1 MQKLRRSIKS
11 VNRNPIYSLFI
22 FIPLVI
28 ISFMFFAGTVV
39 DQSLVRGMANM
50 EKRLGS
56 DLMLVPAGSK
66 EEATSTLLEGYRG
79 TFYFSKDVYEQILNI
94 DGIKEV
100 TAQFYLK
107 SLSADCCSSEVE
119 IVFYDPESDFI
130 IGSWIN
136 SKVTAKL
143 DANSIIIG
151 SQVNATNGYIKLF
164 GKEYKVAA
172 QMAKTGTSL
181 DSSVY
186 FTFDSLESV
195 LTDAQNGGA
204 FLTDNQKQTDLISSV
219 FINVNDG
226 VDLEK
231 IIENIEDSVDE
242 DIDIVY
248 PKELSSNLR
257 TNLKGIY
264 TSTHLIF
271 IFTGILIF
279 FILVIVNII
288 IVNERKREIALLRVF
303 GVSRKNVISILNE
316 GAVLI
321 AIVASATGCVLANII
336 VVMFSNLLARNLDM
350 PYLLPSASRII
361 LLYIVVIAVLALI
374 TALSSLVP
382 AIYISSLEVYKAL
395 RKEGE

>member
-136 SKVTAKL
+136 SKVTAKQ

-231 IIENIEDSVDE
+231 IIENIEVSVDE

-288 IVNERKREIALLRVF
+288 IANERKREIALLRVF

>member
-1 MQKLRRSIKS
+1 
-11 VNRNPIYSLFI
+11 
-22 FIPLVI
+22 
-28 ISFMFFAGTVV
+28 
-39 DQSLVRGMANM
+39 M

-79 TFYFSKDVYEQILNI
+79 TFYFSKDAYEQILNI

-136 SKVTAKL
+136 SKVTAKQ

-204 FLTDNQKQTDLISSV
+204 FLTDNQKQTNLISSV
-219 FINVNDG
+219 FINVDDG

-248 PKELSSNLR
+248 PKELSSSLR

-288 IVNERKREIALLRVF
+288 IANERKREIALLRVF

-382 AIYISSLEVYKAL
+382 AIYISGLEVYKAL

>member
-119 IVFYDPESDFI
+119 IVFYNPESDFI

-204 FLTDNQKQTDLISSV
+204 FLTDNQKQTNLISSV
-219 FINVNDG
+219 FINVDDG

-248 PKELSSNLR
+248 PKELSSSLR

-303 GVSRKNVISILNE
+303 GVSRKGVILILNE

>member
-119 IVFYDPESDFI
+119 IVFYNPESDFI
-130 IGSWIN
+130 IDSWIN

-186 FTFDSLESV
+186 FTFNLIQGVLE
-195 LTDAQNGGA
+195 DAQKGGA
-204 FLTDNQKQTDLISSV
+204 FLTDNQKEGDLISSV
-219 FINVNDG
+219 FINVKEG
-226 VDLEK
+226 VDIGEFVKNLE
-231 IIENIEDSVDE
+231 ESLDE

-248 PKELSSNLR
+248 PKDLSSSLR
-257 TNLKGIY
+257 SNLKGIY
-264 TSTHLIF
+264 SSIHMIF
-271 IFTGILIF
+271 ILSAILIF

-288 IVNERKREIALLRVF
+288 IANERKREIALLRIF
-303 GVSRKNVISILNE
+303 GVTRLKVIDIINE
-316 GAVLI
+316 GAILI
-321 AIVASATGCVLANII
+321 ALVASLIGCLIANVI
-336 VVMFSNLLARNLDM
+336 VVAFSNLLARKLDM
-350 PYLLPSASRII
+350 PFLLPTASKLV
-361 LLYIVVIAVLALI
+361 LLYLVIIAVLVFI
-374 TALSSLVP
+374 TAISAIIP
-382 AIYISSLEVYKAL
+382 ATYISKLDIYKAL

>member
-136 SKVTAKL
+136 SKVTAKQ

-303 GVSRKNVISILNE
+303 GVSRKGVISILNE

>member
-119 IVFYDPESDFI
+119 IVFYDSESDFI

-219 FINVNDG
+219 FINVEDG

-303 GVSRKNVISILNE
+303 GVSRKGVILILNE
-316 GAVLI
+316 GTVLI

-350 PYLLPSASRII
+350 PYLLPSASKII
-361 LLYIVVIAVLALI
+361 LLYIVVIAILALI

>member
-136 SKVTAKL
+136 SKVTAKQ

-204 FLTDNQKQTDLISSV
+204 FLTDNQKQTNLISSV
-219 FINVNDG
+219 FINVDDG

-288 IVNERKREIALLRVF
+288 IANERKREIALLRVF
-303 GVSRKNVISILNE
+303 GVSRKGVISILNE

-382 AIYISSLEVYKAL
+382 AIYISGLEVYKAL